1 MLASS
6 SINRIL
12 GFDFWNLMLFHARQ
26 DNAEGRTAIEFGL
39 ILDCTA
45 MFFNN
50 ARRDRKAQPRA
61 GLFGGKERV
70 EKPLLN
76 FQGDTLAGV
85 NYLQNDYGS
94 GLTRQGHHGASRT
107 QGNRA
112 VPSDTFRGVLDEVNQ
127 HLFDLLRVN
136 SNPQGR

>member
-6 SINRIL
+6 SMSKIFGR
-12 GFDFWNLMLFHARQ
+12 DFMLMFRHARQ
-26 DNAEGRTAIEFGL
+26 DNTKGRTAIDLGL
-39 ILDCTA
+39 ILKCTA

-50 ARRDRKAQPRA
+50 ARRNRQAQSGA
-61 GLFGGKERV
+61 GLLGGKKRV

-94 GLTRQGHHGASRT
+94 GVTRQGHQGASCT
-107 QGNRA
+107 QRNRA
-112 VPSDTFRGVLDEVNQ
+112 VPPNTFRRVLNEVNQ
-127 HLFDLLRVN
+127 HLFNLLRVN